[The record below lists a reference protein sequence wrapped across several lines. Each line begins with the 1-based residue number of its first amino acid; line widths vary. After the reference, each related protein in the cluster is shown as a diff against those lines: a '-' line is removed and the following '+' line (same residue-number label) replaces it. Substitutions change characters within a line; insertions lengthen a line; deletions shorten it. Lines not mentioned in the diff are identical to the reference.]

1 MVLSYVYVEIERV
14 VTEVFSM
21 EAKIDTLPYPLQS
34 SGSITVALYGLCR
47 FQQTLPT
54 SHRAPE
60 YSWAFPL
67 NSLCLLSIV
76 PVSRLPTP

>member
-1 MVLSYVYVEIERV
+1 
-14 VTEVFSM
+14 M
-21 EAKIDTLPYPLQS
+21 EANIDTLPYPLQS
-34 SGSITVALYGLCR
+34 GGSITVALSGLCR

-67 NSLCLLSIV
+67 NSLCFLSIV